1 MKKISVRITKKAE
14 ITVSTEGFSGEECL
28 RATERLEAS
37 LGKVGTPTPTAEMY
51 EAERERTRD

>member
-1 MKKISVRITKKAE
+1 MKRVSVRITRKAE
-14 ITVSTEGFSGEECL
+14 VTVATEGFAGEECL